1 MKKLEGWGA
10 YALPSPRSLLAPDP
24 GLCGAIN
31 LVLFEHALVL
41 RSGCPLV
48 LSTRSLQ
55 ASQ

>member
-10 YALPSPRSLLAPDP
+10 YVLPSPRSLLAPDP